1 MLARQRGATFLGM
14 LTIAAILGFGLYAGM
29 RLVPVYYEY
38 MRVAKALD
46 KVSNEFKGQ
55 PTSPEA
61 IRLSLTRSWTVEDI
75 ESLDPKDPKAMVI
88 KKEGEG
94 FSVQAI
100 YRAEAPFIGNIRFVV
115 DFSKTVMV
123 RSGA

>member
-29 RLVPVYYEY
+29 RLIPVYYEY
-38 MRVAKALD
+38 MRVAKALE

-55 PTSPEA
+55 PTSPDA

-75 ESLDPKDPKAMVI
+75 ESIDPRDPKAIVI
-88 KKEGEG
+88 KKENDG
-94 FSVQAI
+94 FTVQAL
-100 YRAEAPFIGNIRFVV
+100 YRAEAPFLGNIHFVV
-115 DFSKTVMV
+115 DFDKTVTV
-123 RSGA
+123 RSGS